1 MKTVKFLVMAVILAT
16 TAFLQSCEKPFDT
29 YETSEIPTDFIPLA
43 KPKADEGYQIRI
55 EPFPIQKN
63 FEREF
68 YVRKELGNT
77 EEVYLNGFE
86 MKARPGTHHLISYA
100 YGKDDKLNPVNVMYD
115 QNMPNNTLAF
125 RSAGTTGGPLFQ
137 SPSANY
143 KLNLPAGYAVKL
155 APNTSF
161 LMNSHYFNKTD
172 KTRFGEI
179 FVNYYTIP
187 KAKVEQILEVEYLSP
202 EVDLILP
209 PNKKTT
215 MVSDFIFEKETV
227 IPSMLSH
234 YHKRGEKFEIRIK
247 NGPRNG
253 ELIYESTYYDDPKTL
268 NFTPAL
274 VLKKGE
280 GLTSTVT
287 YNNDTNRTIK
297 WGVTSEDEM
306 NIAIIFKY
314 NR

>member
-1 MKTVKFLVMAVILAT
+1 MKTAKILLLAAAMST
-16 TAFLQSCEKPFDT
+16 IAFLQSCEKPFDT
-29 YETSEIPTDFIPLA
+29 YNVSDISTDFTALAIP
-43 KPKADEGYQIRI
+43 KTGEGYQVKID
-55 EPFPIQKN
+55 PFPIQKN

-68 YVRKELGNT
+68 YIRKELGNK
-77 EEVYLNGFE
+77 EEVYLSGFE
-86 MKARPGTHHLISYA
+86 MKARTGTHHLIA
-100 YGKDDKLNPVNVMYD
+100 YSFGKDDKLPPANVMYD
-115 QNMPNNTLAF
+115 QNMPNNTLAY
-125 RSAGTTGGPLFQ
+125 RSARTTGGPLFQ
-137 SPSANY
+137 SPTANY
-143 KLNLPAGYAVKL
+143 KLNLPAGYALKID
-155 APNTSF
+155 PNTSF

-179 FVNYYTIP
+179 FVNFYTIP
-187 KAKVEQILEVEYLSP
+187 KEKVEHLLDVEYLEP
-202 EVDLILP
+202 NGQFILP

-215 MVSDFIFEKETV
+215 IVSDFIFDKETV
-227 IPSMLSH
+227 IPSMISH
-234 YHKRGEKFEIRIK
+234 YHKRGEKFEVRLK
-247 NGPRNG
+247 GGARDG

-280 GLTSTVT
+280 GLTSTVS

-306 NIAIIFKY
+306 DILIIFKY

>member
-1 MKTVKFLVMAVILAT
+1 MRTVKFLVLALIMATA
-16 TAFLQSCEKPFDT
+16 AFLQSCEKTFDT
-29 YETSEIPTDFIPLA
+29 YETSEISTDFVPLA
-43 KPKADEGYQIRI
+43 KPKIGEGYQVKID
-55 EPFPIQKN
+55 PFPIQKN

-68 YVRKELGNT
+68 YIRKELGNT
-77 EEVYLNGFE
+77 EEVYLSGFE
-86 MKARPGTHHLISYA
+86 MKARPGTHHLIA
-100 YGKDDKLNPVNVMYD
+100 YSFGKDDKLPPANVMYD

-125 RSAGTTGGPLFQ
+125 RSARTSSGPLFQ
-137 SPSANY
+137 SPTANY
-143 KLNLPAGYAVKL
+143 KLNLPAGYALKID
-155 APNTSF
+155 PNTSF

-179 FVNYYTIP
+179 FVNFYTIP
-187 KAKVEQILEVEYLSP
+187 KSKVENVLDVEYLEP
-202 EVDLILP
+202 NGQLELP

-215 MVSDFIFEKETV
+215 IVSDFVFEKETI
-227 IPSMLSH
+227 IPSMISH
-234 YHKRGEKFEIRIK
+234 YHKRGEKFEVRIK
-247 NGPRNG
+247 GGPRNG

-306 NIAIIFKY
+306 DILIIFKY